1 MVILIE
7 PLGPFREPK
16 AYGLRLKE
24 LRAMEQ
30 EPYVKAAIERVLE
43 DQADAIEFWAGM
55 PEDQRPTKAPSAA

>member
-16 AYGLRLKE
+16 AYESRLKE
-24 LRAMEQ
+24 LRAREQ
-30 EPYVKAAIERVLE
+30 GPYVKAAIRRVLK

-55 PEDQRPTKAPSAA
+55 PPARRPTNKTP